1 MTTHFPRL
9 WTAATLGL
17 ALALI
22 APTQAASFEGVHF
35 DDTVKVS
42 NSELQLN
49 GLGMR
54 SVLWLKGYVA
64 GLYLSEKASTP
75 RAVYQASG
83 PKRIQMK
90 MLVQVN
96 AADFRKALINGIHA
110 NVPQN
115 DWPKLQSRVEQ
126 FELAIEEVGTVKKG
140 DTITLDFVPD
150 RGLTVRLNEQ
160 SKGSTIKG
168 NDFFNAVLAIF
179 VGNSPVDARLK
190 SGLLGHPV

>member
-1 MTTHFPRL
+1 MTFNFARPVV
-9 WTAATLGL
+9 AA
-17 ALALI
+17 ALALVLI
-22 APTQAASFEGVHF
+22 TPASAASFEGVHF
-35 DDTVKVS
+35 DDTVNVS
-42 NSELQLN
+42 NTTLQLN

-54 SVLWLKGYVA
+54 AVLWLKGYVA
-64 GLYLSEKASTP
+64 GLYLSEKASTAQ
-75 RAVYQASG
+75 AVYQASG

-90 MLVQVN
+90 MLVQVS

-110 NVPQN
+110 NVPQS
-115 DWPKLQSRVEQ
+115 DWPKLQSRLEQ
-126 FELAIEEVGTVKKG
+126 FELAIDEVGTVKKG

-160 SKGSTIKG
+160 NKGSAITG

>member
-1 MTTHFPRL
+1 MTSFFPRR
-9 WTAATLGL
+9 WAAAAF

-22 APTQAASFEGVHF
+22 APAQAASFEGVHF
-35 DDTVKVS
+35 DDTVKLS
-42 NSELQLN
+42 NTQLQLN

-54 SVLWLKGYVA
+54 AVLWLKGYVA
-64 GLYLSEKASTP
+64 GLYLSEKASTAQ
-75 RAVYQASG
+75 AVYQASG
-83 PKRIQMK
+83 PKRLQMK
-90 MLVQVN
+90 MLVQVS

-110 NVPQN
+110 NVAQS
-115 DWPKLQSRVEQ
+115 DWPKLQSRLEQ
-126 FELAIEEVGTVKKG
+126 FELAIDEVGTVKKG

-160 SKGSTIKG
+160 NKGSAIAG